1 MALGPSKEQQ
11 QRATPPASSLHSP
24 RPHTA
29 EGSSHCGRLQPG
41 FILSCAANAH
51 EPLCRVRVC
60 WGPHH
65 EVVLPYPRG
74 CTARRQRD
82 PAVPHTTQGGS
93 PGWGGAHGGN
103 RRLPEGCC
111 YLRCPLFMLSV
122 TSPVSALKA
131 EGTSSLLP
139 AAPIWGTQTH
149 LLCVRTVSPT
159 LSPTRCR

>member
-29 EGSSHCGRLQPG
+29 EGSSHFVEGCSLASSCPVPQMPMSPCAALESVGDHTVRWSYPALAGAQPG
-41 FILSCAANAH
+41 GRETQPCHTL
-51 EPLCRVRVC
+51 PRV
-60 WGPHH
+60 GAQDG
-65 EVVLPYPRG
+65 EE
-74 CTARRQRD
+74 
-82 PAVPHTTQGGS
+82 HTVATG
-93 PGWGGAHGGN
+93 
-103 RRLPEGCC
+103 GCC